1 MIFLCVGLEYLH
13 TKCHPTI
20 IHHDFKTNIVLLMQ
34 QLDAKVA
41 NFGISKLQAIEQKNA
56 THITAMVKI
65 INGYLDP
72 K

>member
-1 MIFLCVGLEYLH
+1 
-13 TKCHPTI
+13 
-20 IHHDFKTNIVLLMQ
+20 MQ